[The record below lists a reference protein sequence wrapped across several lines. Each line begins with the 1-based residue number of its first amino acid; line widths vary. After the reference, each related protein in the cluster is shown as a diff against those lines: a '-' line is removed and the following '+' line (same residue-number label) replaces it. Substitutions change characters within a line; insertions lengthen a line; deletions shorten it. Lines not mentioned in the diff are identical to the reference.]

1 MRRVGS
7 EREVPRPAAA
17 KLLIL
22 VFGLFLMADPSGT
35 HAQHR
40 LIIVLVYLSLRATA
54 TPSLRRS
61 RNPAPPDP
69 C

>member
-40 LIIVLVYLSLRATA
+40 LIIVLV
-54 TPSLRRS
+54 
-61 RNPAPPDP
+61 
-69 C
+69 